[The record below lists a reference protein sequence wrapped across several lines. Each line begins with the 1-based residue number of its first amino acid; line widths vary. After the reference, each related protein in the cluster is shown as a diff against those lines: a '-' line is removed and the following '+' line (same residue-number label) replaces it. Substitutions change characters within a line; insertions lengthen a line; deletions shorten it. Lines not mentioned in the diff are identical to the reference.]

1 MSYGVRDPISIDE
14 QQQESSRRIYL
25 VTEGLKPSHT
35 KRAYRQAFDHFIK
48 TTVKSDDLRAL
59 LDTKQNVIESKIID
73 YITYL
78 KDIQHLS
85 YLSIQV
91 NLSGILHFFEI
102 NDYVLKTKKIIR
114 SYQKMNLKIFQM
126 IGLTLQM
133 R

>member
-1 MSYGVRDPISIDE
+1 LSYGVRDPISIDE